1 MARQPLPAE
10 VYVVQRRP
18 QPPEPC
24 RVPWQDWREVDD
36 DPFEAFDQAQVL
48 AVLSGE
54 ETRVVRRWRV

>member
-1 MARQPLPAE
+1 MRRVLPPQE

-18 QPPEPC
+18 VPPEPC
-24 RVPWQDWREVDD
+24 RLPWQDWRDVDD

-54 ETRVVRRWRV
+54 ETRVVRRWRF